1 MHIFLSNKVLP
12 MRPLCRLQDR
22 SGFAL
27 LEVMIASAIIATV
40 AAGTCVVLA
49 LAIHASQAARTRTIA
64 TIVAAEKMEQLRSL
78 SWTHMTTRAPAISM
92 SASDV
97 TTDLSNEP
105 ATDDGRGLLQSPP
118 GTLDANIV
126 GYVDYLDADGRWVG
140 HGASPPATA
149 AYIRRWSVQPLAS
162 DPDDMLVLH
171 VLAGTRGVRGGLS
184 SEAVRL
190 ATIEARK

>member
-1 MHIFLSNKVLP
+1 
-12 MRPLCRLQDR
+12 MRMRSPCGPLNR

-27 LEVMIASAIIATV
+27 LEVVIASAIMTTV
-40 AAGTCVVLA
+40 ATGTCVVLT

-64 TIVAAEKMEQLRSL
+64 TIIASEKMEQLRSL
-78 SWTHMTTRAPAISM
+78 SWTHITTRAPAISM

-105 ATDDGRGLLQSPP
+105 ATDDGLGLLRSPA

-140 HGASPPATA
+140 RGASVPATA
-149 AYIRRWSVQPLAS
+149 VYIRRWAVQPLAG
-162 DPDDMLVLH
+162 DPDNMLVLQ
-171 VLAGTRGVRGGLS
+171 VVAGTRGSRGTLS
-184 SEAVRL
+184 ADSVRL
-190 ATIEARK
+190 VTIEARK

>member
-1 MHIFLSNKVLP
+1 QIAQSSAHRSLERALHIFFLQEP
-12 MRPLCRLQDR
+12 AMRMRSPCGPLNR

-27 LEVMIASAIIATV
+27 LEVVIASAIMTTV
-40 AAGTCVVLA
+40 ATGTCVVLT

-64 TIVAAEKMEQLRSL
+64 TIIASEKMEQLRSL
-78 SWTHMTTRAPAISM
+78 SWTHITTRAPAISM

-105 ATDDGRGLLQSPP
+105 ATDDGLGLLRSPA

-140 HGASPPATA
+140 RGASVP
-149 AYIRRWSVQPLAS
+149 
-162 DPDDMLVLH
+162 
-171 VLAGTRGVRGGLS
+171 
-184 SEAVRL
+184 
-190 ATIEARK
+190 